1 MKQFNKQ
8 QIEIIKYKD
17 LALIDYAKNINQCYL
32 CIGGTSKYNY
42 RLGKYVEISMCGSLI
57 LGDLPYED
65 KDNFKKFVINVNMNM
80 TDNEILNVIKKTL
93 DNKNEMKRKMLLAK
107 QWAQNYTTEKYC
119 KILVD
124 SLKEYKNFYNN
135 NL

>member
-1 MKQFNKQ
+1 M
-8 QIEIIKYKD
+8 
-17 LALIDYAKNINQCYL
+17 LKNINKCYL

-80 TDNEILNVIKKTL
+80 TDNEILNVIKKL
-93 DNKNEMKRKMLLAK
+93 RIIKMK
-107 QWAQNYTTEKYC
+107 
-119 KILVD
+119 
-124 SLKEYKNFYNN
+124 
-135 NL
+135 